1 MEEVLTN
8 EDTVRA
14 GWLLLIAQLVVS
26 AAVALFV
33 VRKARTELERS
44 LQDPGLDSVVVVGEK

>member
-14 GWLLLIAQLVVS
+14 GWLLLVAQLAVS
-26 AAVALFV
+26 AAVAIFV
-33 VRKARTELERS
+33 VRKARAELEKS
-44 LQDPGLDSVVVVGEK
+44 LQDSGLDSVVVVGEK

>member
-14 GWLLLIAQLVVS
+14 GWLLLVAQVKYN
-26 AAVALFV
+26 LFHHIL
-33 VRKARTELERS
+33 KTMK
-44 LQDPGLDSVVVVGEK
+44 QQIPDF